1 MPIPL
6 IAAALIAVGAATGGG
21 GIALGGKGAFDIKQ
35 ARDKLKASAERYE
48 RRRAAT
54 ESRLKSTNSRL
65 ETLGEQQEQALRDV
79 VVRMGE
85 FLRRNEKQVRESERL
100 LVDGVDAT
108 MTRVPGLQ
116 GLDVEAVA
124 WVSGALASTA
134 VGAGVG
140 SSVTAAASS
149 FGVASTGA
157 AISGLSGAA
166 AESAT
171 LAFLG
176 GGSLA
181 TGGGGMALGVTALNF
196 VTIGPA
202 LLVGGFVIKGQG
214 TKARTQA
221 RDFEAKINVGIA
233 ELDETEARL
242 AGIDARVGEVSDVL
256 DDLKTRAVAALDVLE
271 SEPFDPKHHAARF
284 QTALMLVVAVRDV
297 AATPVIDSQ
306 GILNG
311 RTAEMVVKY
320 RKMAEEEADG

>member
-1 MPIPL
+1 L
-6 IAAALIAVGAATGGG
+6 IAAALIAIGAATGGG
-21 GIALGGKGAFDIKQ
+21 GVALGGKGAFDIKQ
-35 ARDKLKASAERYE
+35 ARDKLKASARRYE
-48 RRRAAT
+48 QRRAAT
-54 ESRLKSTNSRL
+54 EMRLAATNLGL
-65 ETLGEQQEQALRDV
+65 EHLGEEQEQALIDV
-79 VVRMGE
+79 VVRMAE
-85 FLRRNEKQVRESERL
+85 FLRRHEKQVRQSEHL

-108 MTRVPGLQ
+108 MTRVPGLA

-124 WVSGALASTA
+124 WVTGALASTA

-181 TGGGGMALGVTALNF
+181 TGGGGMALGATALNF

-214 TKARTQA
+214 SKARTQA
-221 RDFEAKINVGIA
+221 RLFEAKITLGIA
-233 ELDETEARL
+233 ELDEMDVRL
-242 AGIDARVGEVSDVL
+242 AGIDARVREISDVL
-256 DDLKTRAVAALDVLE
+256 GKLKARGVAALDALE
-271 SEPFDPKHHAARF
+271 SEPFEPERHAARF
-284 QTALMLVVAVRDV
+284 QTALMLVLAVRDV
-297 AATPVIDSQ
+297 AATPVIDARGVLS
-306 GILNG
+306 GEA
-311 RTAEMVVKY
+311 AELVVIYRPMV
-320 RKMAEEEADG
+320 EE